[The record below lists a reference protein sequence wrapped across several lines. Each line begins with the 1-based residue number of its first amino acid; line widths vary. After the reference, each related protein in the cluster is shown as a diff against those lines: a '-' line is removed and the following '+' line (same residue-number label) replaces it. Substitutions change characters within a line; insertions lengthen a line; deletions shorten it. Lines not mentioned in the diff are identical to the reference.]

1 MKQFLRH
8 IFLLL
13 ALFMATASA
22 WAECYLY
29 ENKSITI
36 EYDDNNHNDSGTFS
50 STEYSLVD
58 DNGVFIGGTMTFKY
72 DLSGGTN
79 ATNWHK
85 LTIQGYTGST
95 WQDIWDTGKI
105 SNKDSE
111 TANIGDISSWKS
123 YSKIRFKR
131 TAKKESWTDWGKGER
146 DINVT
151 SLYITRLT
159 SISPESASHTFDPIT
174 VGESTPTYDF
184 TFDYSNV
191 GTNFVVSSKKSSSHF
206 SIEYIGDAPNAC
218 EGSAKYRVTYNPQF
232 GGSHDEIYT
241 ITCKDGDAVKGTVTI
256 SVTGSAKGYPQ
267 HTWYGKDSYNVD
279 DAAID
284 LDDIWDS
291 NNEDF
296 NTITYS
302 IPETDGFV
310 PSGTNNEGAVKP
322 YIDADNK
329 LYLGQAGTLHLV
341 MHQIATDGFY
351 EKTSTKTITIN
362 KYDVEASISQS
373 TAVWNEIIDNPFSL
387 SYGLID
393 FDVESRNTNIAEY
406 HKDTKKIQTYFT
418 DGIASFQITRPEDYK
433 FNALDQTLTLEVRS
447 DTEKC
452 YLISGQSVTVN
463 HETGKNSSGVYSSD
477 FSLNGVG
484 GVLTFKYKLNNDA
497 DVEHY
502 ITPQYSTT
510 DNESNFT
517 DIPNSKITTKSDS
530 EQQSGEIIIPEGTK
544 RIRFKRT
551 AETIGTK
558 NFSLSNITIT
568 RKQFLEPQIDDE
580 AFYLTQSSV
589 GMNFFGAFQ
598 LDWSTCA
605 DEIQLSCDNDLFTIS
620 TSATE
625 EITTIDASAGEGS
638 TMVYISYTTTEEDPD
653 LTGTLTIYDH
663 GQSKAITLS
672 CEHMAQIIEWPEYFH
687 RLEATENGYI
697 DTLIS
702 LTAWAKTV
710 KGLPTN
716 QPITYTISVD
726 TTEHASLI
734 NQDGSTYLHITG
746 ICTGIIT
753 ASVEGFVSG
762 NGITYS
768 AASLTRPIRIRKAG
782 DPCDPYALNIF
793 DEVAFSGWVEDI
805 LIYELRGDLHES
817 KMDFYAHVAERS
829 IYNTL
834 IIDFSTDGTTW
845 TNRQTFENIPEA
857 YDWTKHPQFQC
868 TVPDDAKYV
877 RFETKSSLNTYINMV
892 TIRQQEY
899 FNASVETI
907 IINDAV
913 VNELFTT
920 SFQLDYSNVPFVQ
933 YSVTNHNGL
942 NLQLLPSPEIN
953 NDCGDAGSYT
963 FTLKGTSP
971 YPQTNV
977 TDTITLFTSAKHE
990 IKIPVTITSTLTEN
1004 IYYFVTAGDWSNLN
1018 NWRVNNI
1025 VPTQL
1030 PTSAD
1035 PVVVQAADT
1044 ISAHAHA
1051 YGISVQNGGSIHI
1064 TPTGGLTIYAGGYA
1078 SENQDEDLEISI
1090 DNNAAGYFR
1099 MSPDATTPMPR
1110 AKVNFT
1116 TRGNMNNGGNK
1127 DAAWQYIGAPGRDV
1141 GMDLLGT
1148 TVLYLRSEEKGWV
1161 RLRTFW
1167 AELQEFA
1174 GYALSQKEQPSFT
1187 LYPQLLK
1194 DDVTIPLTY
1203 TENGMQGD
1211 NLWANSYMA
1220 PLDITKFTEDDFTGN
1235 ITRTFYLYNS
1245 GSWNNWNDQQSSSVT
1260 IDAADKTPGRYYA
1273 IAALSAANLGT
1284 ETQTVISPMQGVYM
1298 VAGEGGG
1305 SIKLNYE
1312 KHVWNNI
1319 QTDEMNRP
1327 LRVAPISS
1335 HQPDIMRIRLQVNSL
1350 NSGADRMYIIQD
1362 SLTTSGYDNGYDAPK
1377 LMAEGLMNIYTNEPF
1392 GKMEISSTNDMDSMY
1407 IGFQAGEDTIYTMTF
1422 TSLLGDSLYLYD
1434 TEQDILLEMTEGG
1447 QYHFSAIPQST
1458 NDFRFQLLVASES
1471 SEDNP
1476 EQGGDITTD
1485 VEAITPAKLWISDRQ
1500 VYITNAKPNNSMAVY
1515 TISGMQIAAYTI
1527 HSAPCT
1533 IDLSYLPTGIYVLR
1547 LNNQAYKF
1555 ICK

>member
-13 ALFMATASA
+13 ALFVASTNV
-22 WAECYLY
+22 WAECYVYGPTGEYNTTIGSNMGEFTIPEGGAGGVLSY
-29 ENKSITI
+29 KYKLGGSASLTHYATAQWHNGSKWQDLVVASTKSSSYGNPITFAI
-36 EYDDNNHNDSGTFS
+36 PSNAKKIRFHASADF
-50 STEYSLVD
+50 
-58 DNGVFIGGTMTFKY
+58 GGTKKVYVNEIKVTRVSFANAPAHTEWDAGKDILNSPAITASTTMDWSNTAPFSVTVLGSSQFTAKIENNAIN
-72 DLSGGTN
+72 DGCSFGT
-79 ATNWHK
+79 ATVSATYSHSQLGNHTAT
-85 LTIQGYTGST
+85 L
-95 WQDIWDTGKI
+95 KI
-105 SNKDSE
+105 SNGVYTYYIDLKGE
-111 TANIGDISSWKS
+111 TGKYIPQARKKMDMVMNESYNPSDLFYVYYLANNAEKPINDYTVKALDPTIANYIDGKIVTNYRTGTAHFLLTRNEDDNFIALNETISVEVNLNTQGCALPISSTSTTTSDSSTGYSSAIALNGTGGFLTFS
-123 YSKIRFKR
+123 YKLNAGAGATHYVTPQYSFDGTNFSDFNNATYSTKEATPKNSSSIEIPDGTTHIRFKR
-131 TAKKESWTDWGKGER
+131 TSDFTGSKYFIID
-146 DINVT
+146 D
-151 SLYITRLT
+151 
-159 SISPESASHTFDPIT
+159 IT
-174 VGESTPTYDF
+174 V
-184 TFDYSNV
+184 
-191 GTNFVVSSKKSSSHF
+191 
-206 SIEYIGDAPNAC
+206 
-218 EGSAKYRVTYNPQF
+218 
-232 GGSHDEIYT
+232 
-241 ITCKDGDAVKGTVTI
+241 
-256 SVTGSAKGYPQ
+256 
-267 HTWYGKDSYNVD
+267 
-279 DAAID
+279 
-284 LDDIWDS
+284 
-291 NNEDF
+291 
-296 NTITYS
+296 
-302 IPETDGFV
+302 
-310 PSGTNNEGAVKP
+310 
-322 YIDADNK
+322 
-329 LYLGQAGTLHLV
+329 
-341 MHQIATDGFY
+341 
-351 EKTSTKTITIN
+351 
-362 KYDVEASISQS
+362 
-373 TAVWNEIIDNPFSL
+373 
-387 SYGLID
+387 
-393 FDVESRNTNIAEY
+393 
-406 HKDTKKIQTYFT
+406 
-418 DGIASFQITRPEDYK
+418 
-433 FNALDQTLTLEVRS
+433 
-447 DTEKC
+447 
-452 YLISGQSVTVN
+452 
-463 HETGKNSSGVYSSD
+463 
-477 FSLNGVG
+477 
-484 GVLTFKYKLNNDA
+484 
-497 DVEHY
+497 
-502 ITPQYSTT
+502 
-510 DNESNFT
+510 
-517 DIPNSKITTKSDS
+517 
-530 EQQSGEIIIPEGTK
+530 
-544 RIRFKRT
+544 
-551 AETIGTK
+551 
-558 NFSLSNITIT
+558 T
-568 RKQFLEPQIDDE
+568 RKTFLTPQIDGE

-697 DTLIS
+697 DTLIC

-716 QPITYTISVD
+716 QPITYTVSVN

-1407 IGFQAGEDTIYTMTF
+1407 IGFQAGEDTTYTMTF

-1485 VEAITPAKLWISDRQ
+1485 VEAITSAKLWISDRQ

>member
-1 MKQFLRH
+1 
-8 IFLLL
+8 
-13 ALFMATASA
+13 MATASV
-22 WAECYLY
+22 WAECIVLNDGNEYQIMDRWSDNDTKTFEFSTPVPCELLTFNIRLYWSAIKGISVVAVYEDNSSETIVDNSRNENNSVDLRNKKKVKSLSFFANGTERKWISNIKLTQATYLQAPTLNGSALQNNSIPFGEDVY
-29 ENKSITI
+29 GAETYKDIKLNWSNISALSCSFTKNDNSQFAAQVIDGNASTCAFGTATVRVTYKRTNVNTHYATLVISSGSLSHTINLSGKTGEFTVLAKKKIDLLMNSTYAPSDIFDVYYMKGGEKVIISDYTIIPLTSQLADYVDGKIQTNYRTGNASFLLSRIAKESCKALNETIFVEVKQSEAICYLIENKSTSA
-36 EYDDNNHNDSGTFS
+36 NHQTGQNEEGT
-50 STEYSLVD
+50 Y
-58 DNGVFIGGTMTFKY
+58 
-72 DLSGGTN
+72 
-79 ATNWHK
+79 
-85 LTIQGYTGST
+85 
-95 WQDIWDTGKI
+95 
-105 SNKDSE
+105 SE
-111 TANIGDISSWKS
+111 TYTLNGIGDKLS
-123 YSKIRFKR
+123 FK
-131 TAKKESWTDWGKGER
+131 
-146 DINVT
+146 
-151 SLYITRLT
+151 
-159 SISPESASHTFDPIT
+159 
-174 VGESTPTYDF
+174 
-184 TFDYSNV
+184 
-191 GTNFVVSSKKSSSHF
+191 
-206 SIEYIGDAPNAC
+206 C
-218 EGSAKYRVTYNPQF
+218 
-232 GGSHDEIYT
+232 
-241 ITCKDGDAVKGTVTI
+241 
-256 SVTGSAKGYPQ
+256 
-267 HTWYGKDSYNVD
+267 
-279 DAAID
+279 
-284 LDDIWDS
+284 
-291 NNEDF
+291 
-296 NTITYS
+296 
-302 IPETDGFV
+302 
-310 PSGTNNEGAVKP
+310 
-322 YIDADNK
+322 
-329 LYLGQAGTLHLV
+329 
-341 MHQIATDGFY
+341 
-351 EKTSTKTITIN
+351 
-362 KYDVEASISQS
+362 
-373 TAVWNEIIDNPFSL
+373 
-387 SYGLID
+387 
-393 FDVESRNTNIAEY
+393 
-406 HKDTKKIQTYFT
+406 
-418 DGIASFQITRPEDYK
+418 
-433 FNALDQTLTLEVRS
+433 
-447 DTEKC
+447 
-452 YLISGQSVTVN
+452 
-463 HETGKNSSGVYSSD
+463 
-477 FSLNGVG
+477 
-484 GVLTFKYKLNNDA
+484 KLNRDP
-497 DVEHY
+497 DFYHY
-502 ITPQYSTT
+502 LTPQYSTT
-510 DNESNFT
+510 DSGNDFQ
-517 DIPNSKITTKSDS
+517 DFPDSKISTDNGN
-530 EQQSGEIIIPEGTK
+530 EHVRSGLNIPSGTK

-551 AETIGTK
+551 AATAGTA
-558 NFSLSNITIT
+558 NFSIYEIYVSRKKDLS
-568 RKQFLEPQIDDE
+568 PQIE
-580 AFYLTQSSV
+580 GETFYLTQSSV

-716 QPITYTISVD
+716 QPITYTVSVD
-726 TTEHASLI
+726 TTERASLI

-817 KMDFYAHVAERS
+817 QMDFYAHVAERS

-899 FNASVETI
+899 FNSSVETI
-907 IINDAV
+907 TINDAV
-913 VNELFTT
+913 VNELFTS

-977 TDTITLFTSAKHE
+977 KDTITLFTSAKHE

-1127 DAAWQYIGAPGRDV
+1127 DATWQYIGAPGRDV

-1194 DDVTIPLTY
+1194 DNVTIPLTY

-1319 QTDEMNRP
+1319 QTDEMNHP

-1335 HQPDIMRIRLQVNSL
+1335 HKPDIMRIRLQVNSL

-1407 IGFQAGEDTIYTMTF
+1407 IGFQAGEDTTYTMTF

-1458 NDFRFQLLVASES
+1458 NDMRFQILV
-1471 SEDNP
+1471 NP
-1476 EQGGDITTD
+1476 DLNDYLPNGGNGDGVTTD
-1485 VEAITPAKLWISDRQ
+1485 IYDVQAQQLWVQDEK
-1500 VYITNAKPNNSMAVY
+1500 VYIAHASANSILEVY
-1515 TISGMQIAAYTI
+1515 TASGMPVARYAIGY
-1527 HSAPCT
+1527 APCT
-1533 IDLSYLPTGIYVLR
+1533 LDLSDMPTGVYMLR
-1547 LNNQAYKF
+1547 LNDKVYKF